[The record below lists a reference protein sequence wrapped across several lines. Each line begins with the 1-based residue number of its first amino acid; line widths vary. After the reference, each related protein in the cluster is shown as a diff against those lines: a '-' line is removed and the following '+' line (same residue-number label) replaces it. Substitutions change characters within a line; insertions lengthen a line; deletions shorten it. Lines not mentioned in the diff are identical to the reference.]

1 MALTKGQPMAVQIC
15 SRQICHSLAAYLQL
29 QVVWVYKLSIYWLE
43 PENADKKTPPKGGAK
58 NLTDRSKINTG
69 SICFVAGIT
78 AQNRW

>member
-1 MALTKGQPMAVQIC
+1 MLMGI
-15 SRQICHSLAAYLQL
+15 HSLAAYLQL

>member
-1 MALTKGQPMAVQIC
+1 MAVQIC
-15 SRQICHSLAAYLQL
+15 SRQICHSLAAYLQR
-29 QVVWVYKLSIYWLE
+29 QVVWLYKLSIYWLE

>member
-15 SRQICHSLAAYLQL
+15 SRQICHSLATYLQL

>member
-1 MALTKGQPMAVQIC
+1 MQALRFFFRFTFSCYLAV
-15 SRQICHSLAAYLQL
+15 
-29 QVVWVYKLSIYWLE
+29 
-43 PENADKKTPPKGGAK
+43 PENADKKTPPTGGAK

>member
-1 MALTKGQPMAVQIC
+1 MQALRFFRFTLSG
-15 SRQICHSLAAYLQL
+15 YL
-29 QVVWVYKLSIYWLE
+29 VV
-43 PENADKKTPPKGGAK
+43 PENADKKTPPTGGAK